1 MDMFLISLQ
10 SLDDDSLQILL
21 RWMEGLPAIPSNAI
35 DTEPAH
41 RAGDE
46 QSSCYYHSPVLYPTA
61 DNFDTYANQVG
72 LQLDHLVAK
81 PSSGDVDL
89 VSHLHDLPQ
98 SPSEAS
104 LYSDQTAADTPQ
116 SSCSMASDDTAV
128 DISDNGLANG
138 FRDKQKA
145 VPDFD
150 APYAYHIEAFEG
162 AAPVTYELPSGPPPI
177 EGDPLA
183 FSFRYHMGVNTYVQ
197 QQQHLPGAVASA
209 QRGMSMPAS
218 GYAIPLTS
226 QLFVDVLET
235 RPEIALEGAA
245 PTTSRKCASTAGGEK
260 PAKKRKQQSTEK
272 NLACLECGSRTSR
285 PSRASSILM
294 NAYSVGAAQQPRR
307 TYQLCAQTGAPVCLP
322 RARLHQ
328 SIQSQARSQASLS
341 VGPHRRRLAAPQ
353 GAQGL
358 RHGT

>member
-1 MDMFLISLQ
+1 MSEHRLTQIMDMFLTSLQ

-61 DNFDTYANQVG
+61 DNFDTHANQVG

-81 PSSGDVDL
+81 PSSGDVDW
-89 VSHLHDLPQ
+89 VSRPHDLPQ

-116 SSCSMASDDTAV
+116 SSFSMASDDTAV

-197 QQQHLPGAVASA
+197 QQQHLPGAVASVPC
-209 QRGMSMPAS
+209 GMSMPA
-218 GYAIPLTS
+218 GDCVVPLTS
-226 QLFVDVLET
+226 QLFVDV
-235 RPEIALEGAA
+235 PEIAPEGAT
-245 PTTSRKCASTAGGEK
+245 PTTSRMRASTADAEK

-272 NLACLECGSRTSR
+272 NLSCPECGSLWARRNNLDAHISSVHRQERPFACPAPGCNRAFSR
-285 PSRASSILM
+285 KHDLKRHFQSDHTDEGS
-294 NAYSVGAAQQPRR
+294 PRR
-307 TYQLCAQTGAPVCLP
+307 KAPKV
-322 RARLHQ
+322 
-328 SIQSQARSQASLS
+328 
-341 VGPHRRRLAAPQ
+341 
-353 GAQGL
+353 
-358 RHGT
+358 

>member
-1 MDMFLISLQ
+1 MDMFLTSLQ

-72 LQLDHLVAK
+72 LQDEFDHLVAK
-81 PSSGDVDL
+81 PSSGDVEWA
-89 VSHLHDLPQ
+89 SHLHHLPQ

-104 LYSDQTAADTPQ
+104 IYTDHTAANTPE

-128 DISDNGLANG
+128 DISDNGFAHS
-138 FRDKQKA
+138 FRDKQKT

-150 APYAYHIEAFEG
+150 APYAYHVEAFEG
-162 AAPVTYELPSGPPPI
+162 AAPVTYELPSGMPPI
-177 EGDPLA
+177 QSDPLA
-183 FSFRYHMGVNTYVQ
+183 FSFRCHMGADTYVQ
-197 QQQHLPGAVASA
+197 QQQHLLGAVASG
-209 QRGMSMPAS
+209 QRGMSMPA
-218 GYAIPLTS
+218 GDYAIPLTS

-235 RPEIALEGAA
+235 RPEIAPEGAT
-245 PTTSRKCASTAGGEK
+245 PTTCASTADGEK

-272 NLACLECGSRTSR
+272 TLACPECGSLWARRNNLDAHISSVHKQERPFTCLAPGCTRAFSR
-285 PSRASSILM
+285 KHDLKRHFQSDHTDEGS
-294 NAYSVGAAQQPRR
+294 PRR
-307 TYQLCAQTGAPVCLP
+307 KAPKV
-322 RARLHQ
+322 
-328 SIQSQARSQASLS
+328 
-341 VGPHRRRLAAPQ
+341 
-353 GAQGL
+353 
-358 RHGT
+358 